1 VKIRQAAESDAS
13 EMVKLFQ
20 QLDSET
26 AFMMMEPGEREV
38 SIETQ
43 SERIKSF
50 NEDHGK
56 LMAVA
61 QTDIMLV
68 DFIVVCRGS
77 ANRTRHS
84 AYMVIGV
91 ARAHC
96 CKGIGIMPNR
106 IFGGLG

>member
-1 VKIRQAAESDAS
+1 MKIRQAVESDAT

-26 AFMMMEPGEREV
+26 KFMMMEPDEREV

-61 QTDIMLV
+61 QTDNMLV
-68 DFIVVCRGS
+68 GFIVACCGS

-91 ARAHC
+91 PRAHGV
-96 CKGIGIMPNR
+96 KA
-106 IFGGLG
+106 